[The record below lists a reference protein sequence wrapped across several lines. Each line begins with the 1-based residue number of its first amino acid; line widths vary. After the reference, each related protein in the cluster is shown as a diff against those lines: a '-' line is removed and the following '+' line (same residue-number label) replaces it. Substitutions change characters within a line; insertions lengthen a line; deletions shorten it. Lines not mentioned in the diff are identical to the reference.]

1 METALKAIAEFLG
14 MGALLSAIILI
25 GVKLI
30 IGRMEKRMDM
40 RTKTRIEENM
50 LMMQGICSSGGLS
63 EAVAVAQKRGYVNGE
78 TDEALKRYREFK
90 NDLDIFQS
98 TQTATHIHGGS

>member
-1 METALKAIAEFLG
+1 METALKSVAEFLG

-30 IGRMEKRMDM
+30 IGRMEHRMDM

-50 LMMQGICSSGGLS
+50 LMMKGICSAGGLS
-63 EAVAVAQKRGYVNGE
+63 EAVAVAQKRGYTNGE
-78 TDEALKRYREFK
+78 TEKALDRYNEFK
-90 NDLDIFQS
+90 EELSEFQS
-98 TQTATHIHGGS
+98 RQTATQIHGNR